1 MSGYERQ
8 YMEEVGTVNEYRVS
22 LDGFRKWLSVGY
34 RCSYF
39 KDDLRQAKGDLFYIA
54 TDYSIPVVMVKFFK
68 KVWGI

>member
-1 MSGYERQ
+1 MKGYERQ
-8 YMEEVGTVNEYRVS
+8 HMKEVGTVKDYQVS

-39 KDDLRQAKGDLFYIA
+39 KEDLMKAKGDLFYVAI
-54 TDYSIPVVMVKFFK
+54 DYCIPVVMVKFFK